1 MPKSW
6 IPGMNSPTLLGLPES
21 ITEPSPKEGDTP
33 PLIVKP
39 NC

>member
-1 MPKSW
+1 
-6 IPGMNSPTLLGLPES
+6 MNSPTLLGLPES
-21 ITEPSPKEGDTP
+21 ITEPGPQEASTP